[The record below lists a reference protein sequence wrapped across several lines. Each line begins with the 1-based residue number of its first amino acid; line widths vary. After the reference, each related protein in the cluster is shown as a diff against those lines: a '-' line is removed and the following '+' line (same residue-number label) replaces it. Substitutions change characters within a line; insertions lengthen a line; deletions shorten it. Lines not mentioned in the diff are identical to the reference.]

1 MLEIGQKTMWLDW
14 NKKTTGYLVQ
24 ACNCLLMH
32 QGSIVGA
39 PTGQANDSKDTGQGP
54 TSCVTVS

>member
-1 MLEIGQKTMWLDW
+1 MLDWAKRTCLDW
-14 NKKTTGYLVQ
+14 NMKTIGHVGQ
-24 ACNCLLMH
+24 AYNCLLMH

-54 TSCVTVS
+54 NFMCYC